1 MAATVDLLF
10 EDYKL
15 KLQYLMAQFDRLWNR
30 FNFFLSIQLAV
41 FGSLGYV
48 TFTLKSPDATRWP
61 IVMGLL
67 VSGLWY
73 VVGAQDR
80 ALVEIYREHA
90 RLAAAQF
97 AQHPD
102 GIMNYEQI
110 HPALE
115 GHKHW
120 SRFDSWYL
128 PAIGMTRLPA
138 LLGIALVVVWLGML
152 FFWPAFAIRFAH

>member
-1 MAATVDLLF
+1 MPVNVDLLF

-30 FNFFLSIQLAV
+30 FNFFLSVQLAV

-48 TFTLKSPDATRWP
+48 TFTLKSPHATHWP

-67 VSGLWY
+67 VSSLWY

-90 RLAAAQF
+90 RAAAEQF
-97 AQHPD
+97 SQHPD
-102 GIMNYEQI
+102 AIKNYEQI

-115 GHKHW
+115 GNRYW
-120 SRFDSWYL
+120 RGFDSWYL

-138 LLGIALVVVWLGML
+138 LLGIALVVVWLIL
-152 FFWPAFAIRFAH
+152 FFFWPAFAVRFAH